1 MTAIAGVYPWRPV
14 EDADSSGEFEV
25 SPWETQPTMIGDA
38 YRLWLLTCP
47 AISLRRLQDVVNR
60 ALVRVCLVRGSG
72 RQEDMSGRWYENA
85 IIYCLD
91 VDTFQD
97 ADGDGFGDFR
107 GLTRRLDYLARLGVN
122 CLWLNPIHP
131 SPGRD
136 DGYDVTDFYNVH
148 PKLGTLGDFA
158 EFLQA
163 VNRRGIQV
171 MIDLV
176 VNHTSD
182 EHPWFVSARSSPDSP
197 YRDWYVWSETEPP
210 DRKQGMVFPG
220 EQDETWTY
228 DETAGAWYYHRFYKF
243 QPDLNVTN
251 PRVRA
256 EIKKICSFWL
266 QLGVSGFRMDAV
278 PFIIERTEPGRPDA
292 AMDFDFLTELRQHL
306 QWQRGDAVLLAE
318 ANVEPEQLKQY
329 FGDAGG
335 SANRLHMLFDFM
347 LNGRVMLAMA
357 RRDPESIIEALRDT
371 PTLPTGAQWATF
383 LRNHDEVDLS
393 RLTSDQR
400 QDVFAQFGPDQ
411 NMHLYDRGIRR
422 RLAPMLGGD
431 QRRLELAYSL
441 QFSLRGTPVLRYGEE
456 IGMGE
461 DLSLKGREAIR
472 TPMQWSPAPNGGFST
487 AAPEQLVRPVVTG
500 GDFGFENVNVRL
512 QRNDSGSLL
521 AWFERMLRTL
531 RECPEIN
538 TGSCTHVDV
547 PTPSGVLAHRADDDT
562 GTVLFLH
569 NLDEQDATVDLRVLE
584 NVAEAPTEMLADRDY
599 GGIDLGKLAVAG
611 YGYRWIRLC
620 RHLSPPHTGTQ

>member
-1 MTAIAGVYPWRPV
+1 MRSAEPAHPPGQITSSGVDLQLPFALDRPV
-14 EDADSSGEFEV
+14 IA
-25 SPWETQPTMIGDA
+25 
-38 YRLWLLTCP
+38 
-47 AISLRRLQDVVNR
+47 LRRLQAVVNR
-60 ALVRVCLVRGSG
+60 ALVMVWLVCGSG
-72 RQEDMSGRWYENA
+72 RQEDMSARWYKQA

-97 ADGDGFGDFR
+97 ADGDGVGDFR
-107 GLTRRLDYLARLGVN
+107 GLIRRLDYLARLGVN

-136 DGYDVTDFYNVH
+136 DGYDVTHFYNVP

-163 VNRRGIQV
+163 ANSRGIRV

-197 YRDWYVWSETEPP
+197 YRDWYVWSETEPS

-228 DETAGAWYYHRFYKF
+228 DETAGAWYYHRFYEF

-256 EIKKICSFWL
+256 EIQKICSFWL

-278 PFIIERTEPGRPDA
+278 PFIIERTEAGRPDA
-292 AMDFDFLTELRQHL
+292 EMDFGFLTELRQHL
-306 QWQRGDAVLLAE
+306 QWQRGA
-318 ANVEPEQLKQY
+318 
-329 FGDAGG
+329 AGG

-347 LNGRVMLAMA
+347 LNGRMMLALA
-357 RRDPESIIEALRDT
+357 RRDPEPIIEALRDT
-371 PTLPTGAQWATF
+371 PALPPGAQGAPF

-393 RLTSDQR
+393 RLTTDQR

-411 NMHLYDRGIRR
+411 SMRLYDRGIRR

-431 QRRLELAYSL
+431 QRRIELAYSL

-472 TPMQWSPAPNGGFST
+472 TPMQWSAAPNGGFST
-487 AAPEQLVRPVVTG
+487 AAPPQLVRPVVSG
-500 GDFGFENVNVRL
+500 GEFGFEHVNVRL

-521 AWFERMLRTL
+521 GWFERMMRTL
-531 RECPEIN
+531 RECPEVN

-547 PTPSGVLAHRADDDT
+547 PTPPGVLAPRAADDT

-569 NLDEQDATVDLRVLE
+569 NLDEQNATLDLAVLE
-584 NVAEAPTEMLADRDY
+584 TVAEAPTEMLADRDY
-599 GGIDLGKLAVAG
+599 GDIDLGKLAVAG

-620 RHLSPPHTGTQ
+620 RHLSPPGAGTN

>member
-1 MTAIAGVYPWRPV
+1 
-14 EDADSSGEFEV
+14 
-25 SPWETQPTMIGDA
+25 
-38 YRLWLLTCP
+38 
-47 AISLRRLQDVVNR
+47 
-60 ALVRVCLVRGSG
+60 
-72 RQEDMSGRWYENA
+72 MSARWYEKA

-91 VDTFQD
+91 VDSFQD
-97 ADGDGFGDFR
+97 ADGDGVGDFR
-107 GLTRRLDYLARLGVN
+107 GLIRRLDYLARLGVN

-158 EFLQA
+158 ELLQA
-163 VNRRGIQV
+163 ASSRGIRV

-197 YRDWYVWSETEPP
+197 YRDWYVWSKTEPA

-220 EQDETWTY
+220 EQEETWTY

-266 QLGVSGFRMDAV
+266 QLGVTGFRMDAV

-292 AMDFDFLTELRQHL
+292 EMDFDFLTELRQHL

-347 LNGRVMLAMA
+347 LNGRVMLALA

-371 PTLPTGAQWATF
+371 PALPTGAQWATF

-411 NMHLYDRGIRR
+411 SMRLYDRGIRR

-431 QRRLELAYSL
+431 QRRIELAYSL

-461 DLSLKGREAIR
+461 DLSLQGARGHPDPDAVVSGAQRRLLHRRPQAAGASGRHRRRLRLRAR
-472 TPMQWSPAPNGGFST
+472 QRQAAAQRQRLPAG
-487 AAPEQLVRPVVTG
+487 LV
-500 GDFGFENVNVRL
+500 
-512 QRNDSGSLL
+512 
-521 AWFERMLRTL
+521 
-531 RECPEIN
+531 
-538 TGSCTHVDV
+538 
-547 PTPSGVLAHRADDDT
+547 RADDAHPARVPRDQHRLVQPRGRAHAARCAGPPGRRRHRHRPVPAQPRRAGRHRRPAACSRTWPRRPPRCSPTATTATSTWASSPWPGTATAGSGSAAICHPPAQGRNSGQTLARGAADGRTHAHSLDT
-562 GTVLFLH
+562 VHARPCRSCRSPDPPRSG
-569 NLDEQDATVDLRVLE
+569 A
-584 NVAEAPTEMLADRDY
+584 
-599 GGIDLGKLAVAG
+599 GGGAAK
-611 YGYRWIRLC
+611 
-620 RHLSPPHTGTQ
+620 PH